1 MPSRPH
7 RLPQPPCRAA
17 HTSHVFLPRSLE
29 ISSLSKTIR
38 ITAKSTKRIREAL
51 QPVLGKYG
59 VNVELA
65 LLRRVRAATALGWGV
80 RGGSAIRAELG
91 STGWAR
97 SVPGRPQI
105 GGAVADEL

>member
-7 RLPQPPCRAA
+7 RPPQPPCRAA
-17 HTSHVFLPRSLE
+17 DASHVFFLPRSLE

-38 ITAKSTKRIREAL
+38 ITAKSTKRIREVL

-80 RGGSAIRAELG
+80 WGGLSD
-91 STGWAR
+91 
-97 SVPGRPQI
+97 PC
-105 GGAVADEL
+105 